1 MSAKQNT
8 TQTKEPLLT
17 PKQKRL
23 GLGTLALVLGVMADG
38 FVVALMPHLGIAVAT
53 AWNII
58 VITVLAVML
67 LGKEETP

>member
-8 TQTKEPLLT
+8 TQPKEPLLT

-38 FVVALMPHLGIAVAT
+38 FVVALMPSLGIAIAT